1 MILYL
6 LSMCNEITR
15 ENTIIKEGVCT
26 IRDKLSKTKRDLF
39 LKARLF
45 DNFDAFMIYLDKGRL
60 TST

>member
-6 LSMCNEITR
+6 LSEITR

-45 DNFDAFMIYLDKGRL
+45 DNFDALV
-60 TST
+60 S

>member
-6 LSMCNEITR
+6 LSTYNEITR

-39 LKARLF
+39 LKARFF
-45 DNFDAFMIYLDKGRL
+45 DNFDAF
-60 TST
+60 T